1 MARDNRILAQAILQI
16 LLPARGYTDIRFT
29 ADDKMTAIMPDGTE
43 MAAVVA
49 SRIIGDTTT
58 HENHRISITPTQYAT
73 FDQYF
78 TMGAPADVTRRLL
91 IVVDIDADLNRART
105 IAMEYAD
112 PETMAAASDATKLKS
127 NGGLAINFNRY
138 SELKADSIVS
148 GTVTIGD

>member
-29 ADDKMTAIMPDGTE
+29 ADDKLTATMPDGTE

-58 HENHRISITPTQYAT
+58 NENHRISITPTQYAT

-78 TMGAPADVTRRLL
+78 TMGAPTDTTRRLL
-91 IVVDIDADLNRART
+91 IVVDIDADLKRART
-105 IAMEYAD
+105 VALEYAA
-112 PETMAAASDATKLKS
+112 PETMAATSDATKLKS
-127 NGGLAINFNRY
+127 NGGLAVIFDRY
-138 SELKADSIVS
+138 DELKKDCVVS

>member
-1 MARDNRILAQAILQI
+1 MARTNRILAQAVLQI

-29 ADDKMTAIMPDGTE
+29 ADDKLTAVMPDGTE
-43 MAAVVA
+43 MAAVVT
-49 SRIIGDTTT
+49 SRIIGEHTRESDV
-58 HENHRISITPTQYAT
+58 ISIAPTKYAT

-78 TMGAPADVTRRLL
+78 TMGAPADATRRLL

-105 IAMEYAD
+105 IALEYAD

-138 SELKADSIVS
+138 NELKADSIVS